1 MLPNATNSFAY
12 KMLCI
17 TLNYGQ
23 SSIITFSCG
32 ASLKISCVNTYK
44 VPFKYFLYPFP
55 SKKLLI
61 INDLYKLIL
70 YCDCDRCISL
80 NKMVHSSFFFTI
92 KQKCCFEIYVT
103 EIILAVSLSLF
114 KMICISSEY

>member
-1 MLPNATNSFAY
+1 MLPNTTNSFAY

-23 SSIITFSCG
+23 GSIITFSCG

-80 NKMVHSSFFFTI
+80 NKIVHSSI
-92 KQKCCFEIYVT
+92 CFEIYVT
-103 EIILAVSLSLF
+103 EIILAVSLTLF
-114 KMICISSEY
+114 KMICISSEF